1 VEAFQMK
8 KHLVTVSVDLT
19 ELRRNLPPVVA
30 RKKLDQYLGGI
41 ISKEYMANLDSQGE
55 GPPRIKFGKNVGY
68 LRDPLVDWLQS
79 RVRPDNDGGG
89 Q

>member
-1 VEAFQMK
+1 MK
-8 KHLVTVSVDLT
+8 KDLVTVSVDLT
-19 ELRRNLPPVVA
+19 ELRRTLPPVIA

-41 ISKEYMANLDSQGE
+41 ISKAYMANLDSLGE

-79 RVRPDNDGGG
+79 RIRLYSAGGG